1 MSIKRIGF
9 MTPGDMGQA
18 VAVQLRQKGY
28 DVCTALDARSERSR
42 RMAREAGLTD
52 VGSIARMVAETDLV
66 MSVMNP
72 GAALGFAREAAAAI
86 AQQAHKPV
94 FIDCNAISPDTM
106 HEIDGVVRAAGAR
119 CLDGSLIGPPPRG
132 SAKVHLYVSGPGAA
146 ELEALATPQL
156 PVHVMSERIGD
167 ASAIK
172 MCFGAI
178 NKGAQVLI
186 LQGLI
191 AAHRLGV
198 HEALEKQLLG
208 SKADLYQ
215 WVLGA
220 MPLMPPKAYR
230 WVPEMHE
237 IARTFEGTGMTPRI
251 FQGAGDLLEQ
261 IAATALGG
269 ETPEQRDRSRTGAD
283 VIRMLAAD
291 AGSRKA

>member
-1 MSIKRIGF
+1 MSIERIGF

-18 VAVQLRQKGY
+18 VAAQLLQKGY
-28 DVCTALDARSERSR
+28 TVCTALEKRSERSR

-52 VGSIARMVAETDLV
+52 LGSIARLVAECDLV

-72 GAALGFAREAAAAI
+72 GAALEFAREAAAAI
-86 AQQAHKPV
+86 STQAHKPV
-94 FIDCNAISPDTM
+94 FIDANAVSPDTM
-106 HEIDGVVRAAGAR
+106 REIDAAVRAAGSR
-119 CLDGSLIGPPPRG
+119 CLDGCLIGPPPRG

-146 ELEALATPQL
+146 ELEPLATGQL
-156 PVHVMSERIGD
+156 VVHTMGERIGD

-191 AAHRLGV
+191 AAHRMGV
-198 HEALEKQLLG
+198 HEALEEQLLG
-208 SKADLYQ
+208 SKADLYN
-215 WVLGA
+215 WVLGS

-230 WVPEMHE
+230 WVPEMNE
-237 IARTFEGTGMTPRI
+237 IARAFAGVGMTPRI

-261 IAATALGG
+261 IAATSLGA
-269 ETPEQRDRSRTGAD
+269 ETPEQRDRSRTGKD
-283 VIRMLAAD
+283 VVRMLADD
-291 AGSRKA
+291 AGAKKS